1 MLPAGNIR
9 LSKKPQVKGIQ
20 KAMNHLSF
28 IALYR
33 LRWIVIISVSWT
45 LIELFLYTRSFFS
58 GAGYEHPYAENTF
71 SAYLLRTVILLC
83 LTSLMAYLLL
93 VEFRVRFRNFSL
105 LAGWTLKTFL
115 LLLVAFFTSAFLFFA
130 HYMVIKDAT
139 FALAGDAFIHY
150 LTNTSFFI
158 DCLFS
163 WIIIILITQIVIEV
177 DQKYSPGVFWEIL
190 TGKYIKP
197 RTEKRIIMFLDLKDS
212 TPIAEQLGHEQ
223 YFAFIKDFIYYVSS
237 AVLENDGHIYQYVG
251 DEVVVTWPYKRNNI
265 YKSTNTVILS
275 RRMLQHASD
284 YFRRKYG
291 VIPEFRVGLH
301 AGNVTMG
308 EIGVIK
314 KDIAISGE
322 AMNIA
327 ARIRTACGEL
337 NQKFIVSA
345 DYFESKV
352 LKSWQT
358 ENLGEVSLKGVET
371 PMQLYALKI

>member
-9 LSKKPQVKGIQ
+9 LSKKPQVKGFQ
-20 KAMNHLSF
+20 KALNHLSF

-33 LRWIVIISVSWT
+33 LRWIVIISISWT
-45 LIELFLYTRSFFS
+45 VIELFLYTRSFFS
-58 GAGYEHPYAENTF
+58 GSGYEHPYAENSF
-71 SAYLLRTVILLC
+71 SAYLLRSIILLC
-83 LTSLMAYLLL
+83 LTGLMAYLIM
-93 VEFRVRFRNFSL
+93 VELRVRFRNFSL
-105 LAGWTLKTFL
+105 LAGWTFKTLVL
-115 LLLVAFFTSAFLFFA
+115 LLIALFTSTFMFFA
-130 HYMVIKDAT
+130 HYMLIKGMTMSAT
-139 FALAGDAFIHY
+139 SDSFYYYFTD
-150 LTNTSFFI
+150 TSFFI

-163 WIIIILITQIVIEV
+163 WIVIILITQIIIEV

-190 TGKYIKP
+190 TGKYLRP

-212 TPIAEQLGHEQ
+212 TPIAEQLGHAQ
-223 YFAFIKDFIYYVSS
+223 YFSFIKDFIYYVSS

-251 DEVVVTWPYKRNNI
+251 DEVVVTWPYKRANI
-265 YKSTNTVILS
+265 FKSTNTVILS

-284 YFRRKYG
+284 YFRRKYDI
-291 VIPEFRVGLH
+291 IPEFRVGLH
-301 AGNVTMG
+301 AGEVTIG

-337 NQKFIVSA
+337 NQKFIVSE

-352 LKSWQT
+352 LKSWQA
-358 ENLGEVSLKGVET
+358 ENLGEVSLKGVEL